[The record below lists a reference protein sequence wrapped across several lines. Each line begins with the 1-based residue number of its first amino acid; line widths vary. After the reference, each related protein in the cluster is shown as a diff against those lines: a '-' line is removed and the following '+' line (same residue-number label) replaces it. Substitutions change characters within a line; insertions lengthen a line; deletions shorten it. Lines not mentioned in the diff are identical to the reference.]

1 MTQTIPVVIELDPAQ
16 TGLTLGYR
24 VLTIARAASLT
35 FRTTGVSES
44 AVAGTY
50 IVSGGVAVP
59 DTGGYIVA
67 GTVGVDLKEI
77 AVPPVD
83 SRIAAIKAV
92 TDQLD
97 VSAVTQV
104 LANSAGYFT
113 ITAGLTFNETVSGLP
128 IQDDWESAYW
138 TLKNKAKDLDSEAI
152 VQIMVSNPGGVSDGL
167 KVFGGS
173 ATLPDGIVAGSASLV
188 VDQAAGTATIYL
200 EDDLTVL
207 ADEVKGM
214 GWDLKFIDSAG
225 DSVGRRGKADIV
237 LTETKAV

>member
-1 MTQTIPVVIELDPAQ
+1 MTQTVPVVIELDPAQ

-24 VLTIARAASLT
+24 VLTIARASSLA

-59 DTGGYIVA
+59 DAGGYIVA

-77 AVPPVD
+77 AVLPVD

-104 LANSAGYFT
+104 LANSAGYLT
-113 ITAGLTFNETVSGLP
+113 ITAGLTFSETVSGLP
-128 IQDDWESAYW
+128 IQADWQTGYW
-138 TLKNKAKDLDSEAI
+138 TLKDSAKDLDSAAI
-152 VQIMVSNPGGVSDGL
+152 VQIMVTNPGDPGDGL
-167 KVFGGS
+167 QVLLGS
-173 ATLPDGIVAGSASLV
+173 VTLPSGIVAGSAALI
-188 VDQAAGTATIYL
+188 VDQGAGTARVYL
-200 EDDLTVL
+200 TDDLTAL
-207 ADEVKGM
+207 LSEAKSI
-214 GWDLKFIDSAG
+214 GWDVKFIDAAG

-237 LTETKAV
+237 LTETKVV